1 MSEEKN
7 DQVEITFRLGTQQ
20 LGQLAQ
26 LLEALAGA
34 TKLPESTRQTVEE
47 TVESGQF
54 DPERFR
60 ELTGAEAGEASISDE
75 AAESGPSD
83 TQPERT
89 ETAAAEP
96 ELPDQE
102 MIPLPG
108 EAELPRVPAVEAG
121 IEVELPQAAQVVY
134 NPVLPEAS
142 PARGGG
148 EETVGVSATVA
159 SGPTVQNLS
168 RQCQRD
174 ARRYD
179 GGFPIY

>member
-47 TVESGQF
+47 TVESGRF

-60 ELTGAEAGEASISDE
+60 QLTGAETGEPDAPAA
-75 AAESGPSD
+75 AAEPGLPD
-83 TQPERT
+83 ARP
-89 ETAAAEP
+89 ETAEVAAGEP

-102 MIPLPG
+102 VIPLPG
-108 EAELPRVPAVEAG
+108 DA
-121 IEVELPQAAQVVY
+121 ELPQARAFRYELEEDLPRAAQAAY
-134 NPVLPEAS
+134 DPVLPEAS
-142 PARGGG
+142 PAEDGWS
-148 EETVGVSATVA
+148 ETAGLPAAAVSA
-159 SGPTVQNLS
+159 PTVQDLS
-168 RQCQRD
+168 RRCQRD